1 MKGAS
6 TSRTVLAWRLD
17 GTIPP
22 AGGENAFSPIG
33 AAATLQEAICE
44 AAVQSAVATYS
55 DKLKA
60 VVLTGSLARHEGTFF
75 REGDCWIQF
84 GDSEFLLVFEEKAKL
99 PLSEDLFVVQET
111 IESELLRHGLK
122 CRVSLA
128 AVLPT
133 YLRRL
138 QPHIFAYE
146 LLTCGRVLWGEPV
159 ISLIPRFSSAAI
171 PLEDAWRLLCN
182 RMIELLEVSVGIT
195 DELREVPKEVFYQ
208 SVKLYIDMGT
218 SFLVFAGG
226 YEPTYEGRA
235 ERMRSLQAQSSTA
248 NSCPLNLARF
258 AERVVACT
266 QYKLSGA
273 AKLQLPD
280 WGRDSNSLALWK
292 EVVADAHLLWRWE
305 LSQLTATK
313 EALTDRELIGRWMR
327 QQSVVQRAR
336 GWLFVLRRE
345 GWHRSWR
352 KWLNWARCA
361 VRGSPRYC
369 VYAAASEA
377 LFKIRSLVAE
387 DLKTG
392 AGEKTI
398 TEILS
403 WLPAHCATPHPT
415 PGWRHVAAE
424 IVWNYRLFL
433 VGTRS

>member
-1 MKGAS
+1 
-6 TSRTVLAWRLD
+6 
-17 GTIPP
+17 
-22 AGGENAFSPIG
+22 
-33 AAATLQEAICE
+33 
-44 AAVQSAVATYS
+44 
-55 DKLKA
+55 
-60 VVLTGSLARHEGTFF
+60 
-75 REGDCWIQF
+75 
-84 GDSEFLLVFEEKAKL
+84 
-99 PLSEDLFVVQET
+99 
-111 IESELLRHGLK
+111 
-122 CRVSLA
+122 
-128 AVLPT
+128 
-133 YLRRL
+133 
-138 QPHIFAYE
+138 
-146 LLTCGRVLWGEPV
+146 
-159 ISLIPRFSSAAI
+159 
-171 PLEDAWRLLCN
+171 
-182 RMIELLEVSVGIT
+182 MIELLEVSVGIT

-226 YEPTYEGRA
+226 YEPTYAGRA

-352 KWLNWARCA
+352 KWLSWARCA

-377 LFKIRSLVAE
+377 LFRIRSLVAE
-387 DLKTG
+387 DLETG
-392 AGEKTI
+392 AGEKAI

-403 WLPAHCATPHPT
+403 WLPARCATPHPT
-415 PGWRHVAAE
+415 PDWRHVAAE